1 CGGAGGAQ
9 IGAQLADTTQNADA
23 KAASD
28 QNADNANVRV
38 NVAGGN
44 ITSGPS
50 SANQAANSE
59 AEANASN
66 DADTTQKQDQT
77 QNVGGGSCSAGCGG
91 AGGAQI
97 GAQLAD
103 TTQNADAKAA
113 SDQNAVN
120 ANVPVNVAGGNI
132 TSGPSSANQR
142 ANSEA

>member
-50 SANQAANSE
+50 SANQTANSE

-66 DADTTQKQDQT
+66 DADTTQKQTQT
-77 QNVGGGSCSAGCGG
+77 QNVYGSSCNARCGVSG
-91 AGGAQI
+91 ARQRRCL
-97 GAQLAD
+97 Q
-103 TTQNADAKAA
+103 TT
-113 SDQNAVN
+113 
-120 ANVPVNVAGGNI
+120 
-132 TSGPSSANQR
+132 
-142 ANSEA
+142 